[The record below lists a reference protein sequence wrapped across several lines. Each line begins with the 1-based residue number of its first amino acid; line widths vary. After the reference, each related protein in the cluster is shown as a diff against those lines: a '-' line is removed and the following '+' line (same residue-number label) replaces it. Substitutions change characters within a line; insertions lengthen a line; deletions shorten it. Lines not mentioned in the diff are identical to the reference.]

1 MKNVRIVNCTQHDIN
16 IELVDGTLLNI
27 KPSGNIAR
35 HSMTM
40 VERIFRIGKIPISK
54 VIFGDVV
61 GLPDPQPNT
70 IYIVSL
76 IVLQELMSSRP
87 DVYAP
92 GELIRT
98 ERGRVVACKGL
109 KQI

>member
-1 MKNVRIVNCTQHDIN
+1 MKEMQIVNCTQHDIN
-16 IELVDGTLLNI
+16 IELIDGSWLRIPPGKKT
-27 KPSGNIAR
+27 AR
-35 HSMTM
+35 HSST
-40 VERIFRIGKIPISK
+40 VVDRVFRIGKIPISK
-54 VIFGDVV
+54 VVFGDVV

-76 IVLQELMSSRP
+76 IVLQELMGSRP

-92 GELIRT
+92 GELIKT
-98 ERGRVVACKGL
+98 VQGRILGCRGL